1 MNAAEQNLN
10 QPFGYLPLYK
20 AFLIKDS
27 LNSTTKVCMGLPYKK
42 KKMNEGKNLISLL
55 RGFSFSESWFFDAW
69 FFEQFSKTFN
79 YVF

>member
-42 KKMNEGKNLISLL
+42 KKKNE
-55 RGFSFSESWFFDAW
+55 
-69 FFEQFSKTFN
+69 
-79 YVF
+79 